1 MPISYGTFEKQVKLL
16 PVTMNSDGSSFITLK
31 YGFIENNNFN
41 VVREE
46 IIKIS
51 AADTASLLDTSP
63 QPGMTRRDDLALAIY
78 NYLVDNNLVE
88 PGQIT

>member
-16 PVTMNSDGSSFITLK
+16 PITINFDGSSLITLK

-41 VVREE
+41 VIKEE
-46 IIKIS
+46 IIAIN
-51 AADTASLLDTSP
+51 AVDTASLLDTLP
-63 QPGMTRRDDLALAIY
+63 QAGMTRRNDLALAIY
-78 NYLVDNNLVE
+78 NYLIDNNLIE